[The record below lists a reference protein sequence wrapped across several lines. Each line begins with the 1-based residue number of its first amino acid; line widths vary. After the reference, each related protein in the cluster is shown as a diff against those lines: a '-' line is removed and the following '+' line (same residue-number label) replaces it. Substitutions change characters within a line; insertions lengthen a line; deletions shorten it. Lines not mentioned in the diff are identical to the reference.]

1 MLKHLTDAPF
11 KPCHA
16 SSSCA
21 RPEPSHAASA
31 SSCCSQPETG
41 ETKKF
46 SLPELHLASTSVLL
60 DHEHKGQQLVRGYNE
75 AHNRLERGA
84 YEASEAP
91 HDRRSC
97 LWPKPST
104 AA

>member
-1 MLKHLTDAPF
+1 MINELELIMYCAIGWDCLTGA
-11 KPCHA
+11 
-16 SSSCA
+16 
-21 RPEPSHAASA
+21 
-31 SSCCSQPETG
+31 
-41 ETKKF
+41 
-46 SLPELHLASTSVLL
+46 LPELHLASTSVLL
-60 DHEHKGQQLVRGYNE
+60 DHEHKGQQLVCGYNE